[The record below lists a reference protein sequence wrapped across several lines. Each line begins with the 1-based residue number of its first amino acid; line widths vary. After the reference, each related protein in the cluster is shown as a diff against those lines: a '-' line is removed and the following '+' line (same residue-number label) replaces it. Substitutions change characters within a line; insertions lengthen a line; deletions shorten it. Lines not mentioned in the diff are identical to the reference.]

1 MSQTESFFES
11 PKAKELAVEI
21 AQRLDANNQLSLIN
35 EYRKQGIDPEMIT
48 FALNQARYKQRGMVK
63 FGERALEMLF
73 TEAGLEQAT
82 RQEVASWHASRF
94 KEAAVSSV
102 TDLGAGIGSDAMGFA
117 NAGLEVTAI
126 ENHPESFRAL
136 RHNLASISNA
146 TALEQDATDH
156 QVSTSGVWL
165 DPARRDQDRKSLTVQ
180 RLEPSMFSPNLD
192 FVFEMANQYPTGI
205 KLAPGF
211 PHELI
216 PKDFEANW
224 VSHHGDLVE
233 MTLWSGRL
241 GQPGIKKAVMV
252 GETVNEFLGTDQ
264 LAAIS
269 DIERYLYEPDVSL
282 IRSHLVGDYA
292 NQNGLHLISEQSAYL
307 SSAKPVLSPWLKGY
321 EVLDVLPLDVK
332 QIKAYCSKNDIGV
345 LEIKKRG
352 VDVTPEALRPKLKLK
367 GTGAATL
374 VLTKVGNARQAIVC
388 KSIR

>member
-1 MSQTESFFES
+1 MSFFES

-48 FALNQARYKQRGMVK
+48 FALNQARYKQRGAVK

-82 RQEVASWHASRF
+82 RQEVADWHAGRF

-117 NAGLEVTAI
+117 KAGLEVTAV

-136 RHNLASISNA
+136 RHNLASVANA
-146 TALEQDATDH
+146 TALEQDAAD
-156 QVSTSGVWL
+156 QQISTSGVWL

-224 VSHHGDLVE
+224 VSNNGDLVE
-233 MTLWSGRL
+233 LTLWSGRL

-252 GETVNEFLGTDQ
+252 GGTVNEFLGTDE

-292 NQNGLHLISEQSAYL
+292 NQNGLHLISEQIAYL
-307 SSAKPVLSPWLKGY
+307 SSDKLVSSPWLKAY

-332 QIKAYCSKNDIGV
+332 QIKAYCSKNNIGV

-374 VLTKVGNARQAIVC
+374 VLTKVGSARQAIVC
-388 KSIR
+388 QSIR

>member
-21 AQRLDANNQLSLIN
+21 AKRLDANNQLSLIN
-35 EYRKQGIDPEMIT
+35 EYRKLGIDPEMIT
-48 FALNQARYKQRGMVK
+48 FALNQARYKQRGIVK
-63 FGERALEMLF
+63 FGERASEMLF

-82 RQEVASWHASRF
+82 RQQVAAWHASRF
-94 KEAAVSSV
+94 NEASIASV
-102 TDLGAGIGSDAMGFA
+102 TDLGAGIGSDAIGFA
-117 NAGLEVTAI
+117 DAGLEVTAV
-126 ENHPESFRAL
+126 ENHPESFQAL
-136 RHNLASISNA
+136 KHNLATIANA
-146 TALEQDATDH
+146 TALEQDATNH
-156 QVSTSGVWL
+156 QISSAGVWL

-192 FVFEMANQYPTGI
+192 FVFEIANQYPAGI

-216 PKDFEANW
+216 PANFEANW

-252 GETVNEFLGTDQ
+252 GETVSEFVGTDQ
-264 LAAIS
+264 RAAIS
-269 DIERYLYEPDVSL
+269 EIERYLYEPDVSL

-292 NQNGLHLISEQSAYL
+292 NQNGLHLISEQIAYL
-307 SSAKPVLSPWLKGY
+307 SSAKLVSSPWVKGY

-332 QIKAYCSKNDIGV
+332 QIKAYCSKHDIGV

-367 GTGAATL
+367 GAGASTL
-374 VLTKVGNARQAIVC
+374 VLTKVGSARQAIVC

>member
-1 MSQTESFFES
+1 MSFFES

-48 FALNQARYKQRGMVK
+48 FALNQARYKQRGAVK

-82 RQEVASWHASRF
+82 RQEVADWHAGRF

-117 NAGLEVTAI
+117 KAGLEVTAV

-136 RHNLASISNA
+136 RHNLASVANA
-146 TALEQDATDH
+146 TALEQDAADH
-156 QVSTSGVWL
+156 QISTACVWL

-224 VSHHGDLVE
+224 VSNNGDLVE
-233 MTLWSGRL
+233 LTLWSGRL

-252 GETVNEFLGTDQ
+252 GGTVNEFLGTDE

-292 NQNGLHLISEQSAYL
+292 NQNGLHLISEQIAYL
-307 SSAKPVLSPWLKGY
+307 SSDKLVSSPWLKAY

-332 QIKAYCSKNDIGV
+332 QIKAYCSKNNIGV

-374 VLTKVGNARQAIVC
+374 VLTKVGSARQAIVC
-388 KSIR
+388 QSIR